1 MDSWE
6 KFLNPENLRSSLI
19 SSSIYI
25 TAYET
30 CKESIL
36 DKLKSFYSDYWDK
49 DGPHPGKAYETEVL
63 ARSKSPLQGTLLW
76 FKARGAITQT
86 DIEVFSRAR
95 ELRNRVAHDLPKF
108 LSEPSHEIDQNTFQ
122 GLLEVTHKIGVW
134 WVINVEVATDPDYDG
149 EKVDASEV
157 QTGTILM
164 IHMMMDIAYGNEPE
178 EGYYY
183 NAVNEF
189 RGQFT

>member
-25 TAYET
+25 AAYET

-49 DGPHPGKAYETEVL
+49 DGPHPGEAYKAEVL
-63 ARSKSPLQGTLLW
+63 AQSKSPLQGTLLW
-76 FKARGAITQT
+76 FKARGAITEV
-86 DIEVFSRAR
+86 DILTFSRAR

-108 LSEPSHEIDQNTFQ
+108 ISEPDHQIDHKIFE

-134 WVINVEVATDPDYDG
+134 WVINVEIATDPDYDG
-149 EKVDASEV
+149 KEVDPSDV
-157 QTGTILM
+157 QTGTLLI
-164 IHMMMDIAYGNEPE
+164 IQMMMDIAYGNESE
-178 EGYYY
+178 EGDYY
-183 NAVNEF
+183 NAAKNA
-189 RGQFT
+189 RGS